1 MQQYKREYKRSDTPV
16 EQAREW
22 IPCNFASCRQSA
34 MVRSLDKNL
43 CRTHY
48 EQFHKTEAAKWN
60 AANGLD
66 SVEKRKEFCN
76 VMVRSLIKDITRA

>member
-16 EQAREW
+16 ETREW

-34 MVRSLDKNL
+34 MIRNLEKNL

-48 EQFHKTEAAKWN
+48 EQFHKSEAMKWN
-60 AANGLD
+60 AAKGLD
-66 SVEKRKEFCN
+66 TVEARKEFCSK
-76 VMVRSLIKDITRA
+76 MIRSLIKDITSG